1 MAQTAPVT
9 LHLSIQ
15 DRRRGR
21 THPVRSIRTCGV
33 APTGVSAPTCIVGR
47 DKASGWKSNVRGW
60 SACPPKLAAKTDI
73 SDRPLNAARPLLRA
87 ELFQI
92 DPSRF
97 DAQ

>member
-1 MAQTAPVT
+1 M
-9 LHLSIQ
+9 
-15 DRRRGR
+15 
-21 THPVRSIRTCGV
+21 
-33 APTGVSAPTCIVGR
+33 GR

-73 SDRPLNAARPLLRA
+73 SDRQLNAARPLLRA